1 MVHIYSSCPSS
12 SAHCVCS
19 SMAATLLP
27 SCPWLHVAHT
37 SKVLPVT
44 RSPPLLF
51 PIITCGNKL
60 IANRKGMW
68 AQLLPTRSGHMLE
81 HRVGSTYFSM
91 QNFYPTCKATPSC
104 LCVCV
109 SVCVCVSAKKILKM
123 LQAGSLRCLQ
133 TSQSTN
139 NDQHDQIRTFL
150 NMIQVQAVL
159 YAVISATSYYQFH
172 GSSSFEIACGIST
185 RPCYGQQLKYTKM
198 QAYGRVNLV
207 TTKRHM
213 R

>member
-1 MVHIYSSCPSS
+1 MRLEVKKCNVYSETCSQKLHKVYMVHIYSSCPSS

-91 QNFYPTCKATPSC
+91 QNFYPTCKATCVCAC

-109 SVCVCVSAKKILKM
+109 GKKNIENASSRVAKVFTDVTVNKQRSAW
-123 LQAGSLRCLQ
+123 S
-133 TSQSTN
+133 
-139 NDQHDQIRTFL
+139 D
-150 NMIQVQAVL
+150 
-159 YAVISATSYYQFH
+159 
-172 GSSSFEIACGIST
+172 
-185 RPCYGQQLKYTKM
+185 
-198 QAYGRVNLV
+198 
-207 TTKRHM
+207 
-213 R
+213 